1 MRKPTEPGTPKS
13 DAGQLKPIPPKPA
26 PQADP
31 ITPRQLK
38 LSSRESG
45 SSNKPVKK
53 EGRVQKQSISGNAL
67 KISPPVV
74 MMLDGSTDLTA
85 GLLVTGIATQKITIE
100 QKGNDNASR
109 TKINVSSDSC
119 SFEEFDQSKLSQEV
133 SELREPWPHE
143 VQFDAITPQMRIQIA
158 ECAKRESRLSSEVE
172 SVIAHV
178 FRLECLKASST
189 KKGAWREVCRE
200 CSFLNIKPPSY
211 SATAERLDV
220 LFSQE
225 VLRYR

>member
-1 MRKPTEPGTPKS
+1 MRKPTEPGSPKS
-13 DAGQLKPIPPKPA
+13 DAGQLKPIPVKPA

-45 SSNKPVKK
+45 SSNKTVKK
-53 EGRVQKQSISGNAL
+53 EGRVQKQSISGNAPR
-67 KISPPVV
+67 IYPTVV
-74 MMLDGSTDLTA
+74 MLLDSCTHLTV
-85 GLLVTGIATQKITIE
+85 GFLVAGIATQKITTE
-100 QKGNDNASR
+100 QKGDDNSSR
-109 TKINVSSDSC
+109 TRLFVSSGSC
-119 SFEEFDQSKLSQEV
+119 SFEESDQSKLSQQV

-172 SVIAHV
+172 SVIADV
-178 FRLECLKASST
+178 FRREFLKASST
-189 KKGAWREVCRE
+189 KKSAWLAVCQE

-225 VLRYR
+225 VLRYH